1 MEENRKRTTVA
12 LSVELSFR
20 NSDLI
25 INLSPRTGQI
35 SVEQAPGLGDL
46 RGAFND
52 EDRLQACTERIRIQK
67 YLKEKL
73 LPPY

>member
-1 MEENRKRTTVA
+1 MKKPRIDNRVKKGRRAEVQGGYP
-12 LSVELSFR
+12 
-20 NSDLI
+20 
-25 INLSPRTGQI
+25 PRTGQI

-67 YLKEKL
+67 YLREKL
-73 LPPY
+73 LPPH